1 MRDRDRLYIYTLT
14 VILWLILFCSSCDCL
29 NNKHIDQEQNIQTI
43 IGSDLKSDTELV
55 RDKRESV
62 PTNKRII
69 EVNIYSKFSL

>member
-1 MRDRDRLYIYTLT
+1 MRNRDRLFIYTLK
-14 VILWLILFCSSCDCL
+14 VILWLILFSSSCDCL
-29 NNKHIDQEQNIQTI
+29 NSNHHDQEQNIQTI